1 MSVERFLRE
10 NRERFDVVLFLS
22 ILHHFVIG
30 RESGEASEL
39 IRLVDRACSGVLFF
53 DTGEE
58 HEAWMRGK
66 LPGWTPEFVA
76 RWLRENTTFD
86 EIVPLGRDEDVATFP
101 GNYGRTLFACVR
113 RGGISPSSG

>member
-1 MSVERFLRE
+1 
-10 NRERFDVVLFLS
+10 
-22 ILHHFVIG
+22 
-30 RESGEASEL
+30 
-39 IRLVDRACSGVLFF
+39 VLFF